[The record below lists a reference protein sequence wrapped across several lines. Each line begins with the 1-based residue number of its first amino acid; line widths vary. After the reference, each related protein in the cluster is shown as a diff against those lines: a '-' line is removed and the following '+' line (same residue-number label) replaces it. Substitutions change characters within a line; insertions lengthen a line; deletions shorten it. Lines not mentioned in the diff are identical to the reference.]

1 MNIEIPDNIR
11 KIVKE
16 LKEEKKVIPATYD
29 CMFKALFQE
38 EDMKGILSYLISKIT
53 GMDKDYIYEN
63 IKIVNSEI
71 PKRKYI
77 EKGKITDLLV
87 TIGNNVINL
96 EMNSK
101 LSNSTLIKNNA
112 YHHEIAGRLFY
123 IGEEYKYLRKS
134 IQINFNRKYEISSF
148 GNEIV
153 QEFKMRSK
161 DGKYVLDE
169 NYINYQIN
177 LEKIYKKYY
186 NKDKLNR
193 FEKIL
198 LILTLNKKEELEKVV
213 EGDKELKQMKD
224 KIEDFSSDLEMIGLY
239 DEEKVRDIVKKID
252 VEEAKKEGKNEEKIG
267 IAKNM
272 LEDNASIELIVKY
285 TGLSEKEI
293 ESLN

>member
-1 MNIEIPDNIR
+1 MNIEIPDNIQ

-224 KIEDFSSDLEMIGLY
+224 KIEDFLSDLEMIGLY

-252 VEEAKKEGKNEEKIG
+252 VEEAKKEEKIE

-272 LEDNASIELIVKY
+272 LKKNATIDFIVEV

-293 ESLN
+293 ETL

>member
-1 MNIEIPDNIR
+1 
-11 KIVKE
+11 
-16 LKEEKKVIPATYD
+16 
-29 CMFKALFQE
+29 
-38 EDMKGILSYLISKIT
+38 
-53 GMDKDYIYEN
+53 
-63 IKIVNSEI
+63 
-71 PKRKYI
+71 
-77 EKGKITDLLV
+77 
-87 TIGNNVINL
+87 
-96 EMNSK
+96 MNSK

-252 VEEAKKEGKNEEKIG
+252 VEEAKKEGKKEGRKEGVSEGKKET
-267 IAKNM
+267 AKNM
-272 LEDNASIELIVKY
+272 IKENIPIETIVKC
-285 TGLSEKEI
+285 TGLSREEI
-293 ESLN
+293 ETLN

>member
-1 MNIEIPDNIR
+1 
-11 KIVKE
+11 
-16 LKEEKKVIPATYD
+16 
-29 CMFKALFQE
+29 
-38 EDMKGILSYLISKIT
+38 
-53 GMDKDYIYEN
+53 
-63 IKIVNSEI
+63 
-71 PKRKYI
+71 
-77 EKGKITDLLV
+77 
-87 TIGNNVINL
+87 
-96 EMNSK
+96 MNSK

-252 VEEAKKEGKNEEKIG
+252 VEEAKKEEKIE

-272 LEDNASIELIVKY
+272 LKKNATIDFIVEV

-293 ESLN
+293 ETL

>member
-1 MNIEIPDNIR
+1 MNIEIPDNIQ

-252 VEEAKKEGKNEEKIG
+252 VEEAKKEEKIE

-272 LEDNASIELIVKY
+272 LKKNATIDFIVEV

-293 ESLN
+293 ETL